1 MIGIIRNHTS
11 ICWKGTWVITL
22 ILVVFAINA
31 WGQERFFV
39 TASVDKDTIYI
50 GDLITYTL
58 TITHAPE
65 VSFQPPPPA
74 ANLGQFEVRDYQV
87 LPDEELRDGHLH
99 SRVRWLISTF
109 TTGDLQIPPAQ
120 IVYTDSAGQADTVSA
135 SAISIAVESLHP
147 SMDGDIRDIKPPA
160 SLPGDRIWIYWLA
173 AGLILAA
180 AGTALFL
187 RLRKRKMRRDLRT
200 IEYQGPPRPAHEIAL
215 EELERIASLNLVHR
229 GLIKQFYTEICEV
242 IKRYIARRYSIQ
254 TMELTTMELMAEMNR
269 ASLPEEHSGLFGPF
283 FEECDLVKFA
293 KHVPVEQQI
302 NGALDEAR
310 RLISATKNEPLVAIS
325 EIPVSATPVIVGKG
339 ENSPEE

>member
-1 MIGIIRNHTS
+1 MIGIIRNQTT
-11 ICWKGTWVITL
+11 ICCKATWVIAL
-22 ILVVFAINA
+22 ILVIFAINI

-39 TASVDKDTIYI
+39 TASVDKDTISI

-58 TITHAPE
+58 TITHDPE
-65 VSFQPPPPA
+65 VSFHPPPPA

-87 LPDEELRDGHLH
+87 LPDEKLRDGRLQ

-135 SAISIAVESLHP
+135 SGISITVESLHP
-147 SMDGDIRDIKPPA
+147 SMDGDIRDIKPPL
-160 SLPGDRIWIYWLA
+160 SLPGGRIWIYWLA
-173 AGLILAA
+173 TGLILAF

-187 RLRKRKMRRDLRT
+187 RLRKRKMHRDLRT

-269 ASLPEEHSGLFGPF
+269 ASLPAEHSGLFGPF

-293 KHVPVEQQI
+293 KHVPADQQI

-310 RLISATKNEPLVAIS
+310 RLVSATKNEPLAAIP
-325 EIPVSATPVIVGKG
+325 ELPVSATPAIAGKG